1 MTYQTMLV
9 NKPDPY
15 SRNSA
20 AIISGE
26 AEFSPAKHSAD
37 KSKTIERNFPA
48 NTTICDEGEERELV
62 LYLIEGIARVSRTTF
77 DGNRII
83 VAFLYPGEMF
93 AASVDGECRYN
104 IETLSTCKAKLYP
117 WTSVTD
123 WVANDPMLAEK
134 FINEN
139 IKNTLAAHQHLVA
152 ISQRGATQ
160 RLCSFLVK
168 LAERQRPRNGSLTVR
183 LAIQRDIAD
192 YLGLTVE
199 TVSRQLTMLKDK
211 GIVKRHDRRT
221 LEILDMEALIDLSGE
236 PDPLS
241 HHFEHG
247 ISVAR

>member
-1 MTYQTMLV
+1 MNYQTMLAE
-9 NKPDPY
+9 KPNPY
-15 SRNSA
+15 SQNNVA
-20 AIISGE
+20 VFPADTK
-26 AEFSPAKHSAD
+26 FSSAD
-37 KSKTIERNFPA
+37 HPAERSKNIERYFPA

-62 LYLIEGIARVSRTTF
+62 VYLIEGVARVSRTTY

-104 IETLSTCKAKLYP
+104 IESLSACKTNLYP

-134 FINEN
+134 FITEN

-160 RLCSFLVK
+160 RLCSFLVE
-168 LAERQRPRNGSLTVR
+168 LAERHRLRNGSLTVR

-221 LEILDMEALIDLSGE
+221 LEILDMGALIDLSGE

-241 HHFEHG
+241 HHFEQG
-247 ISVAR
+247 NSVAR

>member
-1 MTYQTMLV
+1 
-9 NKPDPY
+9 
-15 SRNSA
+15 
-20 AIISGE
+20 
-26 AEFSPAKHSAD
+26 
-37 KSKTIERNFPA
+37 
-48 NTTICDEGEERELV
+48 
-62 LYLIEGIARVSRTTF
+62 
-77 DGNRII
+77 
-83 VAFLYPGEMF
+83 
-93 AASVDGECRYN
+93 
-104 IETLSTCKAKLYP
+104 
-117 WTSVTD
+117 
-123 WVANDPMLAEK
+123 
-134 FINEN
+134 
-139 IKNTLAAHQHLVA
+139 
-152 ISQRGATQ
+152 
-160 RLCSFLVK
+160 LVK